1 MQNHDQKR
9 REASMQSIHASYG
22 TYLFLEL
29 NAKKDWCLVGHVL
42 AGLAELQSF
51 CLSIGNGRS
60 LGTLD
65 SLSACAVVD
74 VINIAV
80 RCIRCC

>member
-1 MQNHDQKR
+1 MIKKKR
-9 REASMQSIHASYG
+9 HRCKASHASYG

-51 CLSIGNGRS
+51 CLSIGNGRG

-80 RCIRCC
+80 RCIRCY